1 MSKDRKSPPNPVAPI
16 DTGGQTVAGVDLPGI
31 KARAR
36 GLDLGGD
43 YELPPGDP
51 ITHFAAGLAKI
62 LASNIFLTG
71 LDVEFAAE
79 HVGYFTAPHEH
90 RKHVV
95 DINLLL
101 PPSEYPVQLVR
112 EHVQENF

>member
-1 MSKDRKSPPNPVAPI
+1 MSTDRKNPPKPDARL
-16 DTGGQTVAGVDLPGI
+16 DTGGQATAGVDLPGI
-31 KARAR
+31 MERAR
-36 GLDLGGD
+36 SLDLGGD

-51 ITHFAAGLAKI
+51 ITHFGAGLAKI

-71 LDVEFAAE
+71 LDVAFAVE

-95 DINLLL
+95 DIDARRR
-101 PPSEYPVQLVR
+101 SASWR
-112 EHVQENF
+112 C